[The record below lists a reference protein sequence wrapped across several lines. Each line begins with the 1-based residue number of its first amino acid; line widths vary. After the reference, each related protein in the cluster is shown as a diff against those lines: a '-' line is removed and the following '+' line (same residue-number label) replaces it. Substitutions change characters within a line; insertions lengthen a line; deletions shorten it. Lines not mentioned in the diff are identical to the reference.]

1 MRARA
6 KISRETPIDSVPGT
20 ERLAVRECT
29 WRTAPFAVARVTEN
43 SRASVPRTG
52 RSPNRRFFAAS
63 IAIVAVALGSGLAGC
78 GSKPEPKVPPTEIS
92 VQVLAAPDANQDAAG
107 RALPIVVRVYELK
120 STGGFEGADFFTLYN
135 KDDATLG
142 ADMLARDELTLQPG
156 SSRSID
162 RPADPAAGFLGVVAA
177 FRDIDKSAWRA
188 TYVLKPNIVNRV
200 SVQIGADS
208 VSIRGR

>member
-1 MRARA
+1 MGA
-6 KISRETPIDSVPGT
+6 
-20 ERLAVRECT
+20 
-29 WRTAPFAVARVTEN
+29 
-43 SRASVPRTG
+43 
-52 RSPNRRFFAAS
+52 
-63 IAIVAVALGSGLAGC
+63 IAIIAVALGAGLAGC
-78 GSKPEPKVPPTEIS
+78 GSKPEPKIPPTEIS

-162 RPADPAAGFLGVVAA
+162 RPADPAAGYLGVVAA
-177 FRDIDKSAWRA
+177 FREIDKAAWRA
-188 TYVLKPNIVNRV
+188 SYRLKPNVVNRV